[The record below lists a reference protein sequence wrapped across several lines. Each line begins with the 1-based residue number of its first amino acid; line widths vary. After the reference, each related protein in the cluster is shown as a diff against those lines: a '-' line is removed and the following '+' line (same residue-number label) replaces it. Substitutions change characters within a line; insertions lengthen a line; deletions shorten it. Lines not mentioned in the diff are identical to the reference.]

1 MGRSRKTEESVTSNS
16 LVASAARIGG
26 KGIKSYSQISSKSQ
40 GWQAEAW
47 RFYRIIGEF
56 RYSCD
61 WVGSMLSKALLY
73 PTMETAG
80 KPERVIT
87 GPAFDYVDRLFGDSD
102 GKTEMLRLI
111 GIHMTVAGECF
122 IVSHANPES
131 VYHEDLWQVVA
142 STRLRNTGTDDAP
155 VWHINGHPIPV
166 QDHANNVLVVRLW
179 RPDPEEPE
187 LAISPARAVLSVL
200 GEIEKLTEHVT
211 AQVNS
216 RLAGAGILLMPSE
229 MNFPAPPETRDAE
242 GRVIARHANTAED
255 FMVIL
260 QENMGTAIEDRSDPS
275 ALVPIVVTAPGE
287 VIDKIQHMTFWSELD
302 SHAIDLR
309 NEAIRRLGLGMD
321 MPPEV
326 LQGVS
331 DTNHWSAWQSD
342 ESAIKSHT
350 EPLLKMI
357 TSALAEGFLRPLL
370 LDDPNIEGLVEHYSI
385 RADTSEMRQR
395 PNRSKEALELH
406 TMGLLNDTALLR
418 ETGFDPDG
426 DGMDDEQRKVWFL
439 RKMASGSTT
448 PDQVEAAFRVL
459 FEIDLGTADPE
470 AENTEAPSPPSLR
483 EHPVRD
489 IPDQER
495 SIRRKEARQ
504 RGDVPSAASLEQAGH
519 YAREK
524 FQDTRHEGLVAAA
537 DQLVVRALERAG
549 NKLKSNMKI
558 KPAFAA
564 VDLYKTV
571 EIEES
576 TLEFLL
582 DDAWPGVPRVAERYG
597 VDTAELTEEL
607 ASYTTGLL
615 LNREDHD
622 YDALSAHLIGTE
634 GAAA

>member
-1 MGRSRKTEESVTSNS
+1 MGRSRKTEDSVATNS
-16 LVASAARIGG
+16 LVASAARVGG

-47 RFYRIIGEF
+47 RLYHLIGEF

-73 PTMETAG
+73 PTVEDKG
-80 KPERVIT
+80 KVQPVT
-87 GPAFDYVDRLFGDSD
+87 DGPAFDYVDRLFGDSD
-102 GKTEMLRLI
+102 GKTEMLRLV
-111 GIHMTVAGECF
+111 GIHMTVAGECYV
-122 IVSHANPES
+122 VSYANPDS
-131 VYHEDLWQVVA
+131 IFHEDIWQVVA
-142 STRLRNTGTDDAP
+142 STRLRNTGTAERP
-155 VWHINGHPIPV
+155 VWQINGHPIPV
-166 QDHANNVLVVRLW
+166 DDHADNVLVVRLW

-216 RLAGAGILLMPSE
+216 RLAGAGILLMPAE
-229 MNFPAPPETRDAE
+229 MTFPAPPETTDEKGNVIR
-242 GRVIARHANTAED
+242 RVANTAED

-260 QENMGTAIEDRSDPS
+260 NEAMGTAIEDRSDAS

-287 VIDKIQHMTFWSELD
+287 VIEKIQHMTFWSELD
-302 SHAIDLR
+302 RNAIELR

-331 DTNHWSAWQSD
+331 DSNHWSAWQSD

-350 EPLLKMI
+350 EPLLKMV

-370 LDDPNIEGLVEHYSI
+370 LDDPNVEGLVEHYSI

-406 TMGLLNDTALLR
+406 TMGLLNDNALLR
-418 ETGFDPDG
+418 ETGFDPDN

-448 PDQVEAAFRVL
+448 PAQVEAAFRVL
-459 FEIDLGTADPE
+459 FNMDLDTEDPE
-470 AENTEAPSPPSLR
+470 EENTEAPSPPSLA

-489 IPDQER
+489 IPDQAR
-495 SIRRKEARQ
+495 SVRRKEARE
-504 RGDVPSAASLEQAGH
+504 RGDVPSAANL
-519 YAREK
+519 Y
-524 FQDTRHEGLVAAA
+524 GLVAAA

-549 NKLKSNMKI
+549 NRLKSNMKV

-571 EIEES
+571 EIDQAE
-576 TLEFLL
+576 LDRLL

-597 VDTAELTEEL
+597 VDPGELTQEL
-607 ASYTTGLL
+607 TDYTTGLL

-622 YDALSAHLIGTE
+622 FDALGQHLLGPNYE

>member
-1 MGRSRKTEESVTSNS
+1 MGRSRKAEDSVATNS
-16 LVASAARIGG
+16 LVASAARMGG

-40 GWQAEAW
+40 GWQTEAW
-47 RFYRIIGEF
+47 RFYHLIGEF

-73 PTMETAG
+73 ATFEEKG
-80 KPERVIT
+80 KAAPVVD

-102 GKTEMLRLI
+102 GKAEMLRLI
-111 GIHMTVAGECF
+111 GIHMTVAGECY
-122 IVSHANPES
+122 ILSYANPES
-131 VYHEDLWQVVA
+131 EYHEDLWQVVA
-142 STRLRNTGTDDAP
+142 ATRLRNVGTDDAP
-155 VWHINGHPIPV
+155 NWMVNGKPIPV
-166 QDHANNVLVVRLW
+166 DDHANNVLVVRLW
-179 RPDPEEPE
+179 RPDPEETE

-229 MNFPAPPETRDAE
+229 MNFPAPPESKDSD

-275 ALVPIVVTAPGE
+275 ALVPIVVTAPGD

-302 SHAIDLR
+302 EHAIELR

-331 DTNHWSAWQSD
+331 DSNHWSAWQSD

-350 EPLLKMI
+350 EPLLKMV

-370 LDDPNIEGLVEHYSI
+370 LDDANVEGLVEHYSI
-385 RADTSEMRQR
+385 KADTSEMRQR

-406 TMGLLNDTALLR
+406 TMGLLNDAALLR
-418 ETGFDPDG
+418 ETGFDPEN
-426 DGMDDEQRKVWFL
+426 DGMDDEQRKIWFL

-459 FEIDLGTADPE
+459 FAVDLNTADPE
-470 AENTEAPSPPSLR
+470 AENTEAPSPPSLAD
-483 EHPVRD
+483 HPVRD

-504 RGDVPSAASLEQAGH
+504 RGDVPSAASL
-519 YAREK
+519 
-524 FQDTRHEGLVAAA
+524 DGLVAAA

-549 NKLKSNMKI
+549 NRLKSNMKV

-571 EIEES
+571 EIEPSEVAH
-576 TLEFLL
+576 LL
-582 DDAWPGVPRVAERYG
+582 DDAWPGVARVAERYS
-597 VDTAELTEEL
+597 VDATELTEEL
-607 ASYTTGLL
+607 ASYTTALL
-615 LNREDHD
+615 LHREDHD
-622 YDALSAHLIGTE
+622 YDALGEHLLGPNYV